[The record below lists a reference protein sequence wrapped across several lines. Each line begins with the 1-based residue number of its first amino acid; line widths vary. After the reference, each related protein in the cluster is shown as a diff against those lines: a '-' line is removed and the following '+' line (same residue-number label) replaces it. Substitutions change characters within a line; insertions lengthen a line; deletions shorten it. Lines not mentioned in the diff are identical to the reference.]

1 MNQPTK
7 AKLPTSGRSLPL
19 SFFGRKT
26 NWWLIAGY
34 LALIVFVFWTIIPIY
49 WMVLTS
55 FKSGVSLYNFDE
67 ALWPRTFVLDGY
79 RDTLVKSPFPTFFMN
94 SFIVAVS
101 TTIVSAILGS
111 LAAYAITRLHFLG
124 RNVSARVLVAAYL
137 APSSMLFIPMYALMS
152 WLKLTNTLWGL
163 ALAYLTFTIPFCT
176 WMLIGYFKSIPV
188 ELEEA
193 ALVDGANRFTALWRI
208 IVPLSA
214 PAMVVVAIF
223 AFTLSW
229 NEFTYALV
237 LVQRKDVV
245 TAPIGLTFFQVGDM
259 LNWVAIMAAA
269 TMMSIPPVLLYLVG
283 QRWVVSGWTMGAVKG

>member
-1 MNQPTK
+1 MNQPVK
-7 AKLPTSGRSLPL
+7 AKLPTSGRSLR
-19 SFFGRKT
+19 FFGRKT

-269 TMMSIPPVLLYLVG
+269 TMMSIPPVVLYLVG